1 MNEKI
6 KQLVKQAEQYA
17 LDRAN
22 EGSDEDYDYAF
33 DDDFRQKF
41 AELIVLECMQVV
53 RNGINNTTDW
63 DSSSWDQCCENR
75 IYAIQRHFGVD
86 NE

>member
-41 AELIVLECMQVV
+41 AELIIRECA
-53 RNGINNTTDW
+53 GIGNKAWKEDGEYTYIGDKIK
-63 DSSSWDQCCENR
+63 Q
-75 IYAIQRHFGVD
+75 HFGV
-86 NE
+86 EE

>member
-41 AELIVLECMQVV
+41 AELIVKECASQV
-53 RNGINNTTDW
+53 RFTDLLKCND
-63 DSSSWDQCCENR
+63 DSDGEILLQASVQLK
-75 IYAIQRHFGVD
+75 QHFGV
-86 NE
+86 EE

>member
-41 AELIVLECMQVV
+41 AELIVRECANMAESFHRHQYDFTGNLELHEF
-53 RNGINNTTDW
+53 IKT
-63 DSSSWDQCCENR
+63 
-75 IYAIQRHFGVD
+75 HFGV
-86 NE
+86 EE

>member
-41 AELIVLECMQVV
+41 AELIVQECLDQLHV
-53 RNGINNTTDW
+53 NDW
-63 DSSSWDQCCENR
+63 DEDYDKGVYWSREQIKN
-75 IYAIQRHFGVD
+75 HFGA
-86 NE
+86 ES

>member
-41 AELIVLECMQVV
+41 AELIVAECINMIEAEATKANEDDVHGM
-53 RNGINNTTDW
+53 RNAAGLLGRAFITL
-63 DSSSWDQCCENR
+63 R
-75 IYAIQRHFGVD
+75 GV
-86 NE
+86 EE